1 MGWDA
6 VTSATRAVRGPNT
19 GPSEDAVVPAAG
31 ERQAEG
37 SAVPAAGGDPAAV
50 PVAGSGPAAGS
61 DSGGPGTSS
70 QRDTAVSME
79 HGVTDVDGPA
89 EDLQGELFTPGPG
102 ERPAPEGY
110 TDPERVAAAAEGAR
124 TSMEVSGG
132 VPGGTAAVDTD
143 VIRDVEGSLTGV
155 AETVSGALAQLI
167 PVTAEL
173 HLWALTGQPSLAGAG
188 ALAELVT
195 RDLLG
200 QVAALEASAA
210 RLVLARQ
217 NYEGVENALTSL
229 LAGPVAGSPLR
240 CATRSVLGELTRT
253 VEDMD
258 VALARAGITSPSEFA
273 QRVQFTGM
281 GVIVKGGGPR
291 GTDALIRGPGLD
303 DVVDG
308 LLGAP
313 IGYGGGALAGDA
325 AVSGPGETCVP
336 PGPDADLL
344 RPQALSSEDETVP
357 ATAGAAGTR
366 TGGAASSAGMPVT
379 LGQYLRAFS
388 VGLLTSYGESEL
400 PAGGVGETRVL
411 QAMLSPAV
419 VATMP
424 ASLVGAAWY
433 VEYRNGRGL
442 TPAELWN
449 RAVPVTLRPALGR
462 FALREARR
470 EVFIGVTPANAAR
483 HHMTGMPERPLPA
496 GVRHAGAV
504 PTTIAGTAAALKDAK
519 NIVSGAGPDGAQVEN
534 STVMVQRA
542 TDGNGRSAY
551 SVVLTGTEKWKD
563 SPGVH
568 DLKGIGQGITAQP
581 GAALTELPQAQRMAV
596 QALRDAGIRPGDTV
610 VLTGHSLG
618 GIDAAGL
625 AANRAFRERYDVAAV
640 TTFGSPVGDFEIPE
654 GTSVMAVEHVDDVVP
669 TLDGVPNPDAGHR
682 STVRVNTPYQDAL
695 TLKQGVAGVGAHEM
709 YVYTVGAQGITDSR
723 HPAVVAHERRLAD
736 AVPHGPGT
744 RTETYVYEGREE
756 H

>member
-1 MGWDA
+1 M
-6 VTSATRAVRGPNT
+6 
-19 GPSEDAVVPAAG
+19 PAAG
-31 ERQAEG
+31 EEQAG
-37 SAVPAAGGDPAAV
+37 RSAVPVAGGGPAAV
-50 PVAGSGPAAGS
+50 PVAEDVGA
-61 DSGGPGTSS
+61 SS
-70 QRDTAVSME
+70 PRDTAVSME
-79 HGVTDVDGPA
+79 HGVTEVHGRA
-89 EDLQGELFTPGPG
+89 EDLQNELFTPGSG
-102 ERPAPEGY
+102 ERPAPDGY
-110 TDPERVAAAAEGAR
+110 ADPERVVAAAEGAR

-132 VPGGTAAVDTD
+132 VPGGGAFSVNTD
-143 VIRDVEGSLTGV
+143 VISGIEGSLAGV
-155 AETVSGALAQLI
+155 AETVGGALAGLV

-173 HLWALTGQPSLAGAG
+173 HLWSLTGQPSLAGAG
-188 ALAELVT
+188 ALAELVS

-200 QVAALEASAA
+200 QMAGLEASAA

-217 NYEGVENALTSL
+217 NYETVERALTSL
-229 LAGPVAGSPLR
+229 LAGPVWDLPLYGV
-240 CATRSVLGELTRT
+240 TRPLARDCGRT
-253 VEDMD
+253 LEDLD
-258 VALARAGITSPSEFA
+258 VALARAGIDSPHEFLE
-273 QRVQFTGM
+273 RVQPWQYGL
-281 GVIVKGGGPR
+281 IIRGGGPR

-303 DVVDG
+303 DLMEG
-308 LLGAP
+308 LLRYPVVPGGEASGAHTAP
-313 IGYGGGALAGDA
+313 GAGAGTPGAGAD
-325 AVSGPGETCVP
+325 VPGPGAVVAE
-336 PGPDADLL
+336 PD
-344 RPQALSSEDETVP
+344 
-357 ATAGAAGTR
+357 GR
-366 TGGAASSAGMPVT
+366 TGGAASSAPRPLT
-379 LGQYLRAFS
+379 LGQHARALA
-388 VGLLTSYGESEL
+388 VGLLTAYGGSEKTTGG
-400 PAGGVGETRVL
+400 AGDPLRDAAGEDPGVLE
-411 QAMLSPAV
+411 AMLAPAAAAV
-419 VATMP
+419 LP
-424 ASLVGAAWY
+424 ASLAGIAWY
-433 VEYRNGRGL
+433 TPYRNGRRL
-442 TPAELWN
+442 TPAEAFD
-449 RAVPVTLRPALGR
+449 RGVPAALRPALGPR
-462 FALREARR
+462 ALREARR
-470 EVFIGVTPANAAR
+470 EVFTGVTPANAAR

-534 STVMVQRA
+534 STVMVQKA

-581 GAALTELPQAQRMAV
+581 DAALTELPQAQRMAV
-596 QALRDAGIRPGDTV
+596 QALQDAGIRPGDTV

-669 TLDGVPNPDAGHR
+669 TLDGVPNPDSGHR

-695 TLKQGVAGVGAHEM
+695 ALKQGFGGIGAHEM

-723 HPAVVAHERRLAD
+723 HPAVAAHERRLAD